1 MMFLPTKF
9 NCQFLK
15 CRDLNDWKS
24 RHAYTFSVQ
33 GLGLSLNFWFGFLGQ
48 IVRRIYKGIPAS
60 VRGLVWAR
68 ILSINK
74 TREEQKDVYK
84 VNRGNDSV
92 ILLCFIM
99 KKYLI

>member
-1 MMFLPTKF
+1 MTESLDMHILSVS
-9 NCQFLK
+9 
-15 CRDLNDWKS
+15 RDLVCLLISDLV
-24 RHAYTFSVQ
+24 FS
-33 GLGLSLNFWFGFLGQ
+33 GQ